1 MTWREICSQ
10 GVRSATMPQP
20 LLQLETIFSRTIHL
34 FFLSSFSLKSS
45 QTQKIDWSICFYPF
59 FVSRRL
65 EYWLRL
71 QNRPTEFLVSP
82 SLDSGKKYFWAI
94 RSGHTLVP
102 VFKVEFVLRI
112 IDMIVYIVSKIP
124 SMRLSS
130 QSNYGVYFSGQR
142 LLFSKVGLILGN
154 WVVIVVIK
162 YNKEKNKIIIS
173 GHQERNFCSIASAS
187 KTWTNSSR

>member
-65 EYWLRL
+65 EYWLRF
-71 QNRPTEFLVSP
+71 QNRPTEFLVSL
-82 SLDSGKKYFWAI
+82 SLDSGKKYFWEI
-94 RSGHTLVP
+94 GSGHILVS
-102 VFKVEFVLRI
+102 VFKVELVFKDYWHDCLHSAEDTFNETQQSVKLCCLFLRAKS
-112 IDMIVYIVSKIP
+112 D
-124 SMRLSS
+124 
-130 QSNYGVYFSGQR
+130 
-142 LLFSKVGLILGN
+142 LF
-154 WVVIVVIK
+154 
-162 YNKEKNKIIIS
+162 
-173 GHQERNFCSIASAS
+173 
-187 KTWTNSSR
+187 